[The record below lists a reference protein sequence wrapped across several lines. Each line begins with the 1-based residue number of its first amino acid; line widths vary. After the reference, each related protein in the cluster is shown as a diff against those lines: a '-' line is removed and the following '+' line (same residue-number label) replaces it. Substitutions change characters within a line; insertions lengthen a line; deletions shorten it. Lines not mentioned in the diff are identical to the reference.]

1 MSATPKEEETKALIL
16 RAFDTLFNQ
25 RDYVGADWRGA
36 QSTPA
41 RPAQVAM

>member
-1 MSATPKEEETKALIL
+1 MLVLLNIRTVFEWTGDY
-16 RAFDTLFNQ
+16 FTL
-25 RDYVGADWRGA
+25 V

>member
-1 MSATPKEEETKALIL
+1 LYEPGFLVDC
-16 RAFDTLFNQ
+16 FTLTML
-25 RDYVGADWRGA
+25 